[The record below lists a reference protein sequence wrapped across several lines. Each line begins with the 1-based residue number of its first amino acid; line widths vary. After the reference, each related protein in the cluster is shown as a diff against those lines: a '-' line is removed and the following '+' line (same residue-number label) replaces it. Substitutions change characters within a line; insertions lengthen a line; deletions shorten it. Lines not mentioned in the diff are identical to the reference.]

1 LTPHVKIVYDDE
13 GNGYEY
19 EYARGKAY
27 PPPSPKSVDVAI
39 GIDLGWANTCTAVF
53 RNDKVDIVPHEG
65 QHLMPT
71 CVAFT
76 PTNRLVGLAAKR
88 QAGSNPKNTI
98 LNFLGFIGG
107 DYANPRVQSLIKES
121 WAEVRNK
128 DGKPMFAVRC
138 QDEVLLFSPMEILAM
153 ILARAR
159 RDAQQLLGQG
169 YNVAHAVITVP
180 ASFGSMQRQIIG
192 DAASVAKLNSLR
204 VISAVAYTLM
214 DYAMTN
220 WSSEIRNVMCVD
232 FGAASLDVAIANVE
246 EGVVEIKATD
256 CEDLGGKD
264 IDSCLVHYLVKT
276 LKIPLK
282 GNVTRPLC
290 RLRVA
295 AEKAKRELS
304 SQQQTR
310 VELDALIGDQSF
322 TCLLTR
328 QELESYGFSFHGGC
342 VEPMQRVLQ
351 ASRLTKD
358 YINTVIV
365 TGGSSRIP
373 RFLTTISQFMAQ
385 SAISRCVNADE
396 AAARGAAMHAAILSG
411 DKSRRLG
418 ELLLLDT
425 TPFSIGI
432 EASGGKMT
440 ILYKKNTL
448 TGSSKTIDV
457 AIPTLRDGSAVLR
470 VFEGEWRSAK
480 DNVLIGKLYLNF
492 ASVLAGCVPDCE
504 LSVRHQEH
512 NNTFSFTARDKSSGK
527 RVGLLFVPVPDRLS
541 KEDLQ
546 ALLAKTE
553 RFDAIEASEERRI
566 SARNALEDYVVK
578 LLNNAIEEPDSEL
591 SRRKETIGNGT
602 LQWLDEYQQAS
613 EAEIRTQLARIQET
627 LRSLT
632 SVGERHNPARS
643 IGPHEAVDLSAEVQG
658 SLASIAVAGIM
669 GDEKNVEQQD
679 DCSAPTPKIQRA
691 SVPTPLLT
699 STQIAPIDGAGSAQL
714 GLAGLVAESGV
725 ENSIPS
731 SSAGSTYSDTEI
743 TQISTMLRNTG
754 RSSWSLVP
762 RLYTVLRLISQLN
775 ALDDFIEQ
783 GT

>member
-1 LTPHVKIVYDDE
+1 
-13 GNGYEY
+13 
-19 EYARGKAY
+19 
-27 PPPSPKSVDVAI
+27 
-39 GIDLGWANTCTAVF
+39 
-53 RNDKVDIVPHEG
+53 
-65 QHLMPT
+65 
-71 CVAFT
+71 
-76 PTNRLVGLAAKR
+76 
-88 QAGSNPKNTI
+88 
-98 LNFLGFIGG
+98 
-107 DYANPRVQSLIKES
+107 
-121 WAEVRNK
+121 
-128 DGKPMFAVRC
+128 
-138 QDEVLLFSPMEILAM
+138 MEILAM

-328 QELESYGFSFHGGC
+328 QELECYGFSFHEGC

-358 YINTVIV
+358 CINTVIV

-396 AAARGAAMHAAILSG
+396 AAARGAAMHAAILAG

-425 TPFSIGI
+425 TPLSIGI
-432 EASGGKMT
+432 EAPGGRMT
-440 ILYKKNTL
+440 TLYKKNTL
-448 TGSSKTIDV
+448 TGIAKTIDL
-457 AIPTLRDGSAVLR
+457 AIPMLRDGSAAMR
-470 VFEGEWRSAK
+470 VFEGERRSAK
-480 DNVLIGKLYLNF
+480 DNILIGKLYLNF
-492 ASVLAGCVPDCE
+492 AFVLVGCAADCE
-504 LSVRHQEH
+504 LSVRHQEQ
-512 NNTFSFTARDKSSGK
+512 NNTFSFTARDKTSGK
-527 RVGLLFVPVPDRLS
+527 LVGLLFVPVPDRLS
-541 KEDLQ
+541 KDDLQ
-546 ALLAKTE
+546 TLLAKSE
-553 RFDAIEASEERRI
+553 RFDALEASEERRL
-566 SARNALEDYVVK
+566 SSRNALEEYVVK
-578 LLNNAIEEPDSEL
+578 LLNDAVKEPDSKL
-591 SRRKETIGNGT
+591 NCRKKALGNEC
-602 LQWLDEYQQAS
+602 LQWLDDNQQTS

-627 LRSLT
+627 MRSLT
-632 SVGERHNPARS
+632 SVGERHNPAGSMGQLEESADRAS
-643 IGPHEAVDLSAEVQG
+643 AVQDD
-658 SLASIAVAGIM
+658 LASITVANTR
-669 GDEKNVEQQD
+669 GDERNVEQQD
-679 DCSAPTPKIQRA
+679 DNCSASTPR
-691 SVPTPLLT
+691 SPRVTVPTPLLT
-699 STQIAPIDGAGSAQL
+699 STQIAFIDAPGAGSAQL

-725 ENSIPS
+725 EEPIPS
-731 SSAGSTYSDTEI
+731 TSAGSTYSDTEI

-762 RLYTVLRLISQLN
+762 RLYTVLRLISQLD